1 MIGGLA
7 GRALSTQG
15 GFMGNSGGLAG
26 QYPLGLVG
34 QIGGINE
41 QLSPQEGGNPLGI
54 GGLVGQMLP
63 PIDPASHRNQMR
75 QKKIYDKGRGTD
87 NPNEGAA
94 FLRRTG
100 AQLPPL
106 ADGFGGMFAGPQQG
120 QAGSMLGMGLV
131 GQLTGAN
138 QAGNNQGLF
147 AMGGQPVTSK
157 FDPMTIKS
165 VY

>member
-7 GRALSTQG
+7 GRALSTQA
-15 GFMGNSGGLAG
+15 GFMGNSAGLAG

-34 QIGGINE
+34 Q
-41 QLSPQEGGNPLGI
+41 L
-54 GGLVGQMLP
+54 LP
-63 PIDPASHRNQMR
+63 PIDPGRHRDEMR
-75 QKKIYDKGRGTD
+75 QRKIYDRGIRTD
-87 NPNEGAA
+87 NKNEADA